1 MEPNLAG
8 RSKAGYSVQI
18 PVYEGPLDLLLQLI
32 EHAELDI
39 TAVALAQ
46 VTDQYLAYIHRMQV
60 PADEIS
66 AFLVIAAKL
75 LQIKSEALL
84 PRPPI
89 HEDGEVSLG
98 EALAQQ
104 LRVYKRF
111 KELSGWL
118 DNRMEDHLRTFLRVA
133 PPPKVESRLD
143 LSDITLEGL
152 RAAAEAIFAE
162 EAEKQALGTVIA
174 APRVTIREKILWIAH
189 HLQTERRSTFSR
201 LIGEKPSRLE
211 VVVTFLALL
220 ELVKR
225 YRVAAS
231 QEALF
236 NEIEIVKLEEWGEG
250 EELDIEFE

>member
-1 MEPNLAG
+1 MELNSAG
-8 RSKAGYSVQI
+8 RSKDSYTVQI

-39 TAVALAQ
+39 TAVSLAE
-46 VTDQYLAYIHRMQV
+46 VTDQYLAHIHQMQV

-66 AFLVIAAKL
+66 AFLVVAAKL

-89 HEDGEVSLG
+89 HETGEVNLG

-104 LRVYKRF
+104 LRIYKRF
-111 KELSGWL
+111 KELATWL
-118 DNRMEDHLRTFLRVA
+118 DGRTEHHLRTLLRVA
-133 PPPKVESRLD
+133 PPPKIESHLD
-143 LSDITLEGL
+143 LSDITLNDL
-152 RAAAEAIFAE
+152 RSAAEAVFAE
-162 EAEKQALGTVIA
+162 EAEKQALGTVIS

-189 HLQTERRSTFSR
+189 QLQVERRSTFSR
-201 LIGEKPSRLE
+201 LIGEKPTRLE

-231 QEALF
+231 QEGLF
-236 NEIEIVKLEEWGEG
+236 KDIQIVKLEEWGEA
-250 EELDIEFE
+250 EELDLEFE